1 VVLSGLSGLSGL
13 GVLGRC
19 VEVVGCV
26 WVCLGLFLDWNAVN
40 FELFWLL
47 NGMLNGVLNGF

>member
-1 VVLSGLSGLSGL
+1 VILSGLSGL

-26 WVCLGLFLDWNAVN
+26 WVCLGVFLDWNAVN